1 MWNNVALCT
10 SFISSRTQ
18 RVLSSFFGWIGK
30 HIDNRPWLFILIG
43 IVITLMSSCGFYF
56 FESENRSLY
65 LWIPRG
71 STEWSRYTYIVDTFG
86 SYPTEMDLLITVNDE
101 KSDSILSPSN
111 MDTSYDIFNM
121 INNIT
126 LIYDTTYNFQYN
138 DVCLRPYPSSPFCL
152 STHNNIFGFFFKSYL
167 YDDELWQN
175 DSNIKQIINNNDN
188 LAIAAFA
195 GGLETDE
202 NVNNQYYVIS
212 ADVLLIIYRIEGS
225 LNETER
231 DISYEYMG
239 AFQDYWALHSN
250 DYNDVTVSYYTERTF
265 DDELGRI
272 VAGDMPIFGL
282 AIITM
287 TVYLMVTLGTLSC
300 IGARAWLACSA
311 VLVLICSLI
320 MGFGISMF
328 LGTQFNAI
336 CALVPYILLGV
347 GVDDMIIL
355 VDTYQRHKIS
365 DNIISEEM
373 RLSKALASS
382 GLSISLTSFCSSM
395 AFFVGTQA
403 AVPAISSFCMFAAW
417 CFLANYI
424 LQFLIFVPLMVYDE
438 KRVLKQNNFCCPCC
452 IHHENVNNNDDKKCT
467 NKFKMEYFT
476 NKCIIPI
483 LSKTLFRWII
493 IILFFIILGG
503 SIFAYFNLSTE
514 SDDTKIVPDDSYVLD
529 YIEILK
535 DNFGTSRVH
544 DLNIII
550 LNQDISRKE
559 ERDDIYGMINALE
572 QESDAIG
579 HVQQWL
585 TPFTDWM
592 KMNKNVT
599 NVNDLSRTIFYS
611 YLQQFAND
619 TTYTAWDSEII
630 YNDFHTPTEI
640 KATRFLLTA
649 FRSESDSKNYDE
661 YLRWNEVCEEYV
673 GDNAYVYE
681 LEHGF
686 SYLAANIKQLTVE
699 NMLFAALGVFGVL
712 LLLLDCRMAL
722 FILIIVLMI
731 DIDLFGWMY
740 MLDIALDVVSYTEL
754 VIGIGLTVDY
764 VIHITHSITEHMS
777 GLEETNNVIYVEK
790 LKLAMSDMGTSV
802 LKGAFT
808 TFLGVVALAFSKSEA
823 FRIFFNMFLGI
834 IIIAVA
840 HGVLL
845 VPALL
850 GEFKFIYKGMKHEN
864 DDDDDNI
871 PYKMEKHKNL
881 SDGNIQLMDYNHE

>member
-1 MWNNVALCT
+1 MTIASCT
-10 SFISSRTQ
+10 GFISSKFQIQFR
-18 RVLSSFFGWIGK
+18 RFFSWFGV
-30 HIDNRPWLFILIG
+30 HIYRKPWLFILIG
-43 IVITLMSSCGFYF
+43 LILTLSCSVGFLFYQD
-56 FESENRSLY
+56 ETRGIN
-65 LWIPRG
+65 LWIPQN
-71 STEWSRYTYIVDTFG
+71 TEIWSQYTTIVDTFG
-86 SYPTEMDLLITVNDE
+86 SYPSKMLLMLTIND
-101 KSDSILSPSN
+101 KSESILSPAN
-111 MDTSYDIFNM
+111 MDIAYEIFND
-121 INNIT
+121 INNVELT
-126 LIYDTTYNFQYN
+126 YEGNTYNYN
-138 DVCLRPYPSSPFCL
+138 SLCLRPFPIAPFCT
-152 STHNNIFGFFFKSYL
+152 SQYSNIFGFFFNSNNQ
-167 YDDELWQN
+167 LWQN
-175 DSNIKQIINNNDN
+175 DSFIEDVINVDN
-188 LAIAAFA
+188 SPIAGFA
-195 GGLETDE
+195 GGLQKDD
-202 NVNNQYYVIS
+202 NNYIVG
-212 ADVLLIIYRIEGS
+212 ANALLFIYELYGS
-225 LNETER
+225 TNNTEQQ
-231 DISYEYMG
+231 IAHEYLLS
-239 AFQDYWALHSN
+239 FQDYWGIHKTDYPGIRIEALT
-250 DYNDVTVSYYTERTF
+250 DRSY
-265 DDELGRI
+265 DDEISR
-272 VAGDMPIFGL
+272 VVDGDAPIFVVAL
-282 AIITM
+282 LTM
-287 TVYLMVTLGTLSC
+287 LIYLIFTLGQFSC
-300 IGARAWLACSA
+300 IRARPWLACSA
-311 VLVLICSLI
+311 LLVMLCSMAI
-320 MGFGISMF
+320 GFGISF
-328 LGTQFNAI
+328 LVGTEFNTI
-336 CALVPYILLGV
+336 CALAPYILLGV